1 MAILKNSIEIKT
13 TPDKIFKWLKNL
25 DKHYKE
31 WHPDHVKWINL
42 TGSLDKGDIFYSEE
56 YLHGKLHKLKGKI
69 TKIEENKRVKYK
81 FLFPTSIISPK
92 GSFII
97 ELKDESSIFT
107 AIVSFRFGWLFSKLA
122 KNKVKASKTHMREE
136 GENLKKLLEKGK
148 D

>member
-97 ELKDESSIFT
+97 ELKTRVPSSLP
-107 AIVSFRFGWLFSKLA
+107 SFLLDLAGYFQNLPKIRLKL
-122 KNKVKASKTHMREE
+122 VKPI
-136 GENLKKLLEKGK
+136 
-148 D
+148 